1 MQKASPTHKQVEP
14 AQTPLDNPASFA
26 KFVGVSAQCVRNWC
40 KAGIIPL
47 TIKAG
52 RIVRFERAAA
62 IAALNA
68 SEAAAGATK

>member
-1 MQKASPTHKQVEP
+1 VQQTTPNKANP
-14 AQTPLDNPASFA
+14 AQPLDNPATFA
-26 KFVGVSAQCVRNWC
+26 SFVGVSPQCVRNWC

-62 IAALNA
+62 IAALNS
-68 SEAAAGATK
+68 SEAAAGQMK